1 MLFEVLGNFNQPS
14 IRERTVTTLTHKDL
28 VKHAVRWLAGAQ
40 QCNPVFSERGSAR
53 VGEVPDAIGFTANE
67 SVVVEVKVSKSDL
80 MADKKKP
87 HRTNGD
93 GMGNR
98 RYYLLT
104 EELYQQCK
112 DHDWRGW
119 GVAVW
124 SDRSLCVRQ
133 VRGMSSEEFNS
144 NIQKERDFLRSRI
157 LEVQRFGR

>member
-1 MLFEVLGNFNQPS
+1 MS
-14 IRERTVTTLTHKDL
+14 IWDKIMTHNDL
-28 VKHAVRWLAGAQ
+28 VKKAVVWLKTAQ

-53 VGEVPDAIGFTANE
+53 IPEVPDAIGFTSTE
-67 SVVVEVKVSKSDL
+67 SIVVEVKVSKGDL
-80 MADKKKP
+80 MADKKKL

-98 RYYLLT
+98 RYYLMP
-104 EELYQQCK
+104 EDIYQECK
-112 DHDWRGW
+112 GNDWRGW

-124 SDRSLCVRQ
+124 SDRSMCVRQ
-133 VRGMSSEEFNS
+133 VRGMSSKEFSS